1 MRATFHAPVLSLSV
15 LALLLSGCLEEQRY
29 ITPEGGG
36 IFAMAIDETTPPF
49 FESEDGNL
57 YLLEERV
64 LIDLREPTAEELAAL
79 GDVGDMQIP
88 YAQLPW
94 LRRGDLEI
102 QVDFTL
108 SNLSPDSSVTAGVVL
123 NGINEFHEYNPGVQV
138 VDEELQ
144 IDFSQWER
152 TYRLGPGERLSG
164 TIREEE
170 IDEIAVDLAT
180 VVNMA
185 PNPNQIV
192 YFDNQSANDRRSQM
206 YIPDAIPALTGL
218 RVGIRSESPVPVL
231 LEYTLRVRDV
241 RGVLVQGDAE
251 PWMAPQPA
259 LFGPADAAA
268 MMMMMAA
275 P

>member
-1 MRATFHAPVLSLSV
+1 MRATLSFLSI
-15 LALLLSGCLEEQRY
+15 ALFLTGCLEEQRY

-36 IFAMAIDETTPPF
+36 IFAMAIDESTPPF

-64 LIDLREPTAEELAAL
+64 LIDFRQPTDEELAAL

-108 SNLSPDSSVTAGVVL
+108 SNLSPDSRVTAGVVL

-138 VDEELQ
+138 VDDELQ

-152 TYRLGPGERLSG
+152 TYRLAPGERISG

-170 IDEIAVDLAT
+170 IDEIAVDLAS

-192 YFDNQSANDRRSQM
+192 YFENQSANDRRSQM
-206 YIPDAIPALTGL
+206 YIPDAIPALSGL
-218 RVGIRSESPVPVL
+218 RVGIRSEAPVPVL
-231 LEYTLRVRDV
+231 LEFTLRVRDR
-241 RGVLVQGDAE
+241 RGVLVQGDDE
-251 PWMAPQPA
+251 PWEAPQPA

-268 MMMMMAA
+268 AMMMMT